1 MASLPAGVIIG
12 IVIAIVLVLAMLLSV
27 IRNELPCC
35 SSKDPAAPPPRMSSF
50 LGTQPQLSFFNAKT
64 LATFALTQSVMTSAY
79 YLAKPPSRDP
89 SGRSRMASSMPLDE
103 IPTLTLLYKLKKIE
117 PTPEDTPEYKPSATY
132 NDRVSV
138 IRQDIT
144 TLAVD
149 AIVNAANTSL
159 LGGGGVDGAIHR
171 AAGPEL
177 LDECGTLGG
186 CETGSA
192 KLTDGYE
199 LPADKI
205 IHAVGPIYWNKNKDD
220 AARLLAGCYKT
231 SLQLAV
237 DNECKSIAFSAIST
251 GVYGYPS
258 GEASLVALETV
269 RKFLEENEKADKLDR
284 IIFCNF
290 LEKDEDA
297 YFKNIPTFFPPAV
310 DADTNVG
317 EALDYDTEDEPEE
330 EKGTEATSE
339 VLSQLPD
346 APTNEP
352 VDVDGVEQPLQKKHK
367 TGEVLDDD
375 FVVIDRED
383 TDESDPKK
391 ELEAK

>member
-1 MASLPAGVIIG
+1 
-12 IVIAIVLVLAMLLSV
+12 
-27 IRNELPCC
+27 
-35 SSKDPAAPPPRMSSF
+35 
-50 LGTQPQLSFFNAKT
+50 
-64 LATFALTQSVMTSAY
+64 MTSAY
-79 YLAKPPSRDP
+79 YLAKPPSKP
-89 SGRSRMASSMPLDE
+89 FSGHTKMSSSVPLDE

-117 PTPEDTPEYKPSATY
+117 PAAGSSPEYIPNAAY
-132 NDRVSV
+132 NDRISV

-149 AIVNAANTSL
+149 SIVNAANTSL

-192 KLTDGYE
+192 KITDGYE

-205 IHAVGPIYWNKNKDD
+205 IHAVGPIYWNKNKDE

-237 DNECKSIAFSAIST
+237 ENGCKSIAFSALST

-269 RKFLEENEKADKLDR
+269 RKFLEENEKADELDR
-284 IIFCNF
+284 VIFCNF
-290 LEKDEDA
+290 LQKDEDA
-297 YFKNIPTFFPPAV
+297 YFENIP
-310 DADTNVG
+310 
-317 EALDYDTEDEPEE
+317 
-330 EKGTEATSE
+330 
-339 VLSQLPD
+339 
-346 APTNEP
+346 
-352 VDVDGVEQPLQKKHK
+352 
-367 TGEVLDDD
+367 
-375 FVVIDRED
+375 
-383 TDESDPKK
+383 
-391 ELEAK
+391 